1 VRVSRAEPTADGT
14 DDRAD
19 DLKEPRD
26 MTKEIRLN
34 AFDMNCVGH
43 IQHGMWAH
51 PRDRSVHYNTLEYW
65 QDLARLAERG
75 LFDGIFLADI
85 VGVYDVFE
93 DGPGPSIVNA
103 VQIPVNDPLLVVPAM
118 AAVTQ
123 HIGFGVTANLT
134 YEHPYLFA
142 RRLSTLDH
150 LTRGRVG
157 WNIVTGYLDSAA
169 RGMGLPVQPD
179 HDQRYDVADEFMD
192 VVYKLWEASWE
203 DDAVLR
209 DKANRIFADPAK
221 IHRVRHFGRH
231 YRVDGIHL
239 AEPSPQR
246 TPVLYQAGS
255 STRGREFAA
264 THAECVFVYGA
275 DKSLTRRIVADI
287 RARAEAHGRDRRDI
301 VVFLGRSAIVGRTRK
316 EAEEKYREY
325 HRYASVDGGLA
336 HFSSS
341 TGIDL
346 SRYEMDEPIRHVKND
361 ANNSA
366 LEAITTLS
374 TEPWT
379 LRRIIS
385 QMGLGSRNPPIV
397 GSAEE
402 VADEL
407 IAWVDETGIDGFNLS
422 RIVAPES
429 LQDFVDLV
437 VPILQE
443 RGVYKREYAS
453 GTLRQKLFGHSRLP
467 PTHPAAAHRRS
478 PADRG
483 I

>member
-1 VRVSRAEPTADGT
+1 
-14 DDRAD
+14 
-19 DLKEPRD
+19 

-43 IQHGMWAH
+43 IQHGMWTH
-51 PRDRSVHYNTLEYW
+51 PRDRSIDYNTLEYW

-75 LFDGIFLADI
+75 KFDGIFLADI

-93 DGPGPSIVNA
+93 GGPDPSIVNA
-103 VQIPVNDPLLVVPAM
+103 VQIPVNDPLMVVPAM
-118 AAVTQ
+118 AAVTS

-134 YEHPYLFA
+134 YEPPYLFA

-169 RGMGLPVQPD
+169 RGMGLPAQPD
-179 HDQRYDVADEFMD
+179 HDGRYDMADEYMA
-192 VVYKLWEASWE
+192 VVYQLWEGSWE

-209 DKANRIFADPAK
+209 NKANRVFADPAK
-221 IHRVRHFGRH
+221 IHRVRHVGRH
-231 YRVDGIHL
+231 YQVDAIHL

-264 THAECVFVYGA
+264 MHAECVFVNGP
-275 DKSLTRRIVADI
+275 DKQITRGIVADI
-287 RARAEAHGRDRRDI
+287 RARAVAHGRDPRDI
-301 VVFLGRSAIVGRTRK
+301 LILLLRSAVVGRTRR

-325 HRYASVDGGLA
+325 HEHASIGGALA

-346 SRYEMDEPIRHVKND
+346 SRYDMDEPIRYVKND

-366 LEAITTLS
+366 VEAITTLS
-374 TEPWT
+374 AEPWT

-385 QMGLGSRNPPIV
+385 QMGLGSRNMPIV

-407 IAWVDETGIDGFNLS
+407 IAWVEETDIDGFNLS
-422 RIVAPES
+422 RIVTPES
-429 LQDFVDLV
+429 LRDFVDLV

-443 RGVYKREYAS
+443 RGVYKRDYAP
-453 GTLRQKLFGHSRLP
+453 GTLRQKLFGQSRLP
-467 PTHPAAAHRRS
+467 AAHPATAHRRR
-478 PADRG
+478 PLGTQRQVAE
-483 I
+483 